1 MFTLTPFLKESMMT
15 EQQAPKQQR
24 PTFELNMVAR
34 HRDGTPKLNSKGK
47 PHRRAIATDD
57 AEELANFF
65 NRK

>member
-1 MFTLTPFLKESMMT
+1 MT